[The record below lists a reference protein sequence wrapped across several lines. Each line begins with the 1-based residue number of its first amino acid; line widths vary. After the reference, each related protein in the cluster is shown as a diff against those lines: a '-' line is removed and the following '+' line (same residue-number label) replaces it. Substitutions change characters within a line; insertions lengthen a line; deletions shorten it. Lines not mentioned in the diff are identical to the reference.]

1 MTHTNVSSEV
11 HQGVRVRV
19 FVMRTWPRF
28 GLTLAALFALLSLQA
43 PRAAYANSATTPDN
57 TTGTSVAVSGTC
69 TDAVAAPTVVAIS
82 LAQGINETLGVMGT
96 PVSGGQGAGAVAW
109 SIDWTPYFN
118 GTYKIQVTCYPD
130 APDPISAES
139 GDFTVNYK
147 NNYSNLSV
155 SPSNPGAGW
164 MPFSVVPGTETLAPV
179 EDGDLVLVLQDIA
192 AESEPDAESVDEYFA
207 AGEEFSI
214 NFDIPSGTG
223 KTPYALYCM
232 ADCQSW
238 SVSGNTMTANV
249 KTVSQVKSDGT
260 EYASA
265 LGFLTSFSPNMVDV
279 EGSHFSGIGVHYSDM
294 SSTDPQQMTKK
305 AGFSVDGFTG
315 VQATFK
321 MFAPNATLD
330 WMGIPDPATQ
340 WTGYLGD
347 EVTDTVVTKTQV
359 AGGWIMEFSFT
370 FASNKKPG
378 AGRPAVES
386 NNSGYWAE
394 KFSGVVFD
402 DSSGGNV
409 STGGNSFNSGADH
422 VTLSGGFG
430 DGSNTVCITP
440 PDGFSVTGLHV
451 NQTTWYPGAS
461 CYTSADGARVDFGIS
476 RDTIPDPIPTVAPT
490 ATPSGQTQGALTASG
505 GMVSNAGSGVTLT
518 FASGAV
524 ADGATAT
531 IRPLASGETSAIGAG
546 FSLVDTVVEIVVRD
560 ASGNVVSDFSSNPVR
575 MCFDYTAA
583 QLLTAGG
590 DTANLE
596 VVRNPGLADEGA
608 VASNRSVD
616 SSAQQICVDVTQ
628 FSTWTVA
635 ARVPT
640 ALPVTGSS
648 AYTGALVGIA
658 AVLLLSGGLALG
670 WRRRR

>member
-1 MTHTNVSSEV
+1 MA
-11 HQGVRVRV
+11 
-19 FVMRTWPRF
+19 FV
-28 GLTLAALFALLSLQA
+28 
-43 PRAAYANSATTPDN
+43 
-57 TTGTSVAVSGTC
+57 
-69 TDAVAAPTVVAIS
+69 
-82 LAQGINETLGVMGT
+82 
-96 PVSGGQGAGAVAW
+96 
-109 SIDWTPYFN
+109 
-118 GTYKIQVTCYPD
+118 
-130 APDPISAES
+130 
-139 GDFTVNYK
+139 
-147 NNYSNLSV
+147 
-155 SPSNPGAGW
+155 
-164 MPFSVVPGTETLAPV
+164 VVPGTETLAAV
-179 EDGDLVLVLQDIA
+179 EDGDLVLVLQDNEA
-192 AESEPDAESVDEYFA
+192 QSEADAESVEEFHA
-207 AGEEFSI
+207 ADTEFSI
-214 NFDIPSGTG
+214 NFDVPSG

-232 ADCQSW
+232 ADCRSW
-238 SVSGNTMTANV
+238 SISGNTMTANV
-249 KTVSQVKSDGT
+249 RTVRQVKSDGT

-279 EGSHFSGIGVHYSDM
+279 QGSHFSGVGVHYSDM
-294 SSTDPQQMTKK
+294 SSTDPQQLSKK
-305 AGFSVDGFTG
+305 AGYSVNGFTG
-315 VQATFK
+315 HSATFK
-321 MFAPNATLD
+321 MFAPNAVLD
-330 WMGIPDPATQ
+330 WMGIPDPKTQ

-378 AGRPAVES
+378 AGRPLVES
-386 NNSGYWAE
+386 NDSGYWAE
-394 KFSGVVFD
+394 KFSGVVFN

-409 STGGNSFNSGADH
+409 STGGNSFDSGADY
-422 VTLSGGFG
+422 VTLSDGFG
-430 DGSNTVCITP
+430 DESNTVCITP
-440 PDGFSVTGLHV
+440 PNGFSVTGLHV

-476 RDTIPDPIPTVAPT
+476 RDTTAAAPIPTVAPT
-490 ATPSGQTQGALTASG
+490 ATPSGQTQGTLTASG
-505 GMVSNAGSGVTLT
+505 GTVSNAGSGVTLT

-546 FSLVDTVVEIVVRD
+546 FSLVDTVVEVVVRD
-560 ASGNVVSDFSSNPVR
+560 ASGNVMSDFSSNPVR

-608 VASNRSVD
+608 VASNRAVD

-648 AYTGALVGIA
+648 VYTAALVGIA
-658 AVLLLSGGLALG
+658 AVLFLSGGLALG

>member
-1 MTHTNVSSEV
+1 MIHTNVSSGAHQEV
-11 HQGVRVRV
+11 PVRV
-19 FVMRTWPRF
+19 FVMRTWPRL

-57 TTGTSVAVSGTC
+57 VTGTSVTLTGTC
-69 TDAVAAPTVVAIS
+69 TDTFDTPTVVAMS
-82 LAQGINETLGVMGT
+82 VAQGINETLGVMGAG
-96 PVSGGQGAGAVAW
+96 VSGGSGAGTTNW
-109 SIDWTPYFN
+109 SVDWTPYFN
-118 GTYKIQVTCYPD
+118 GTYKIQVTCY
-130 APDPISAES
+130 ADPTVVAES

-147 NNYSNLSV
+147 NNYSNLNV
-155 SPSNPGAGW
+155 SPSNSAAGW
-164 MPFSVVPGTETLAPV
+164 MAFVVVPGTETLAAV
-179 EDGDLVLVLQDIA
+179 EDGDLVLVLQDNEA
-192 AESEPDAESVDEYFA
+192 QSEADAESVEEFHA
-207 AGEEFSI
+207 ADTEFSI
-214 NFDIPSGTG
+214 NFDVPSG

-232 ADCQSW
+232 ADCRSW
-238 SVSGNTMTANV
+238 SISGNTMTANV
-249 KTVSQVKSDGT
+249 RTVRQVKSDGT

-279 EGSHFSGIGVHYSDM
+279 QGSHFSGVGVHYSDM
-294 SSTDPQQMTKK
+294 SSTDPQQLSKK
-305 AGFSVDGFTG
+305 AGYSVNGFTG
-315 VQATFK
+315 HSATFK
-321 MFAPNATLD
+321 MFAPNAVLD
-330 WMGIPDPATQ
+330 WMGIPDPKTQ

-378 AGRPAVES
+378 AGRPLVES
-386 NNSGYWAE
+386 NDSGYWAE
-394 KFSGVVFD
+394 KFSGVVFN

-409 STGGNSFNSGADH
+409 STGGNSFDSGADY
-422 VTLSGGFG
+422 VTLSDGFG
-430 DGSNTVCITP
+430 DESNTVCITP
-440 PDGFSVTGLHV
+440 PNGFSVTGLHV

-476 RDTIPDPIPTVAPT
+476 RDTTAAAPIPTVAPT
-490 ATPSGQTQGALTASG
+490 ATPSGQTQGTLTASG
-505 GMVSNAGSGVTLT
+505 GTVSNAGSGVTLT

-546 FSLVDTVVEIVVRD
+546 FSLVDTVVEVVVRD
-560 ASGNVVSDFSSNPVR
+560 ASGNVMSDFSSNPVR

-608 VASNRSVD
+608 VASNRAVD

-648 AYTGALVGIA
+648 VYTAALVGIA
-658 AVLLLSGGLALG
+658 AVLFLSGGLALG